1 MSSSNVPTEPGR
13 SAPTA
18 EGVQVLGIEVPSA
31 LFETWNR
38 WWAPALQ
45 PFPVDDLASGME
57 CRRPLRDVSPSPE
70 VRDTFFLYGGV
81 WDWWYEEEFQAL
93 PAAVRRRLSAS
104 RRRRTAPKPSPP
116 WPSKVSSRDDMPLI
130 RWVETGAPR
139 SRHDEVP
146 DEVWRRSEA
155 ALPRARTLAGTFPSC
170 GSGANCFATVMAA
183 RDTSADEERWATAE
197 EFAQWLETAASQVQ
211 GVAFDDA
218 PGTVLVWR
226 EHGALAHAAVT
237 LGGGW
242 ALVKPSQ
249 SWSSPRLVQPVR
261 ELILSWRYPGT
272 RLERHRLHDRLGDTF
287 WHRRTEEIDLEIAE
301 RSIEAEREAGL

>member
-1 MSSSNVPTEPGR
+1 MSPSDAPTESDP

-18 EGVQVLGIEVPSA
+18 EGVHVLGIEVPSE
-31 LFETWNR
+31 LLETWHR

-45 PFPVDDLASGME
+45 PFPVDDRALGTE
-57 CRRPLRDVSPSPE
+57 FRRPFRDVSPSPE
-70 VRDTFFLYGGV
+70 VRHTFFLYGGD
-81 WDWWYEEEFQAL
+81 WDWWHEEQFQAL
-93 PAAVRRRLSAS
+93 PAAVRRRLHAS

-116 WPSKVSSRDDMPLI
+116 WSSTTSPRDDAPLI
-130 RWVETGAPR
+130 SWVEAGAAR

-146 DEVWRRSEA
+146 DEVWGHTESV
-155 ALPRARTLAGTFPSC
+155 LPRARALAGTFPAG

-183 RDTSADEERWATAE
+183 RDPSADEERWVTAE
-197 EFAQWLETAASQVQ
+197 EFAQWLGTATSPVQ
-211 GVAFDDA
+211 GTAIDNA

-226 EHGALAHAAVT
+226 EHELLAHAAVT

-261 ELILSWRYPGT
+261 ELILTWRYPGT
-272 RLERHRLHDRLGDTF
+272 RLERHRLHDRSAD
-287 WHRRTEEIDLEIAE
+287 
-301 RSIEAEREAGL
+301 RSAITPPPAAPSGSTR